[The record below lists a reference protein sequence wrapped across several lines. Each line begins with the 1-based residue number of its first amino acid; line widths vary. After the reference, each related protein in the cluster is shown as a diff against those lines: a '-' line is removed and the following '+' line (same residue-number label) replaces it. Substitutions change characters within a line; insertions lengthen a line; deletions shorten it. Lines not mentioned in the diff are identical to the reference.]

1 MNELFEFSAEDHSST
16 TSGKS
21 WKILSVEDN
30 QPYQEVLELALHG
43 VSFMGRKIELLRAS
57 SAASAATILSKR
69 QDISL
74 ILLDIVMESDDAGFY
89 LIDTIRNVI
98 GDDIVRIVILTGQPG
113 VKPHDKAIS
122 EYDIAEYW
130 NKTDLSADKL
140 KGVVISNLRTWQMSY
155 ELKVARRGLQMIVDA
170 SRALTARQ
178 DTTEFAHTVLEEI
191 ARVINVPDSGGI
203 ICVVN
208 SGTESVQLA
217 PIVAASSHFRGLIN
231 ARLESIFNT
240 YNEDKQ
246 HRLQKAVFAAWQN
259 QQHFFE
265 SDFTVLFFDTSEYD
279 GMQYLMLVDSPHH
292 LDSSHLNLLRA
303 FAENISSGF
312 IHQALMSKLSQLAY
326 IDTPTGIHNRNW
338 LARELSQQSAFHL
351 SKSSLVLF
359 RLQNYEATEMV
370 AGHDYA
376 TKMFKTFANFIK
388 QRFENHYLLAVWDRE
403 TIALAFTLDK
413 KPGLNELERVR
424 SSTMAMDDLE
434 IQLQFIVGVLN
445 FKDTQDIGLSEVLV
459 LANMALSKAHRRG
472 MPVYEFDSE
481 LIQRLSGRMRILTE
495 MKRALATG
503 EPFFLALQ
511 PKVNLLT
518 GEPVGFEAL
527 LRWRMEDNSMCPPS
541 DFIPI
546 AEASGLSLEISEMVL
561 NKTIEAIKVLSQQGY
576 HLPVSFNLANKDIVS
591 PTIMNK
597 INRCINEREIDAT
610 LLDIEVTETQA
621 TYDYEVINP
630 LLRCLIDQG
639 VGVSIDDF
647 GTGYSSLSQLAD
659 LAATTIKLDQKF
671 VNDLASDDNE
681 KALHIVQ
688 MISRLAERFQFNLI
702 AEGVETEAQRQLLIE
717 NGYKCAQGYL
727 FARPMPMDLLLNW
740 LKSKGKD

>member
-1 MNELFEFSAEDHSST
+1 MNELFEFSTEENTNT
-16 TSGKS
+16 TSGKT
-21 WKILSVEDN
+21 WKVLSVEDN
-30 QPYQEVLELALHG
+30 QPYQDVLELALHDM
-43 VSFMGRKIELLRAS
+43 SFMGRKIELLRAS
-57 SAASAATILSKR
+57 SSASAATILSKR

-74 ILLDIVMESDDAGFY
+74 ILLDIVMETDDAGFY

-98 GDDIVRIVILTGQPG
+98 DDDIVRIVILTGQPG
-113 VKPHDKAIS
+113 VKPQDKAIN

-140 KGVVISNLRTWQMSY
+140 KSVVKSNLRTWQMSY

-170 SRALTARQ
+170 SRALTVRQ
-178 DTTEFAHTVLEEI
+178 DTIEFAHTVLEEI
-191 ARVINVPDSGGI
+191 ARIINVPNSGGI
-203 ICVVN
+203 VCVVN
-208 SGTESVQLA
+208 TSTESVQLA
-217 PIVAASSHFRGLIN
+217 PIVAASNHFRGFIN
-231 ARLESIFNT
+231 ARLEAIFNT

-246 HRLQKAVFAAWQN
+246 HRLHRAVFAAWQN
-259 QQHFFE
+259 QQHFFD
-265 SDFTVLFFDTSEYD
+265 SDFTILFFDTSEYD

-292 LDSSHLNLLRA
+292 LDSSHLNLLQA

-312 IHQALMSKLSQLAY
+312 VNQALMSKLSQLAY
-326 IDTPTGIHNRNW
+326 LDSPTGIHNRNW
-338 LARELSQQSAFHL
+338 LARELSQQSAYHL

-359 RLQNYEATEMV
+359 RLRNYEATEMI

-376 TKMFKTFANFIK
+376 TKMFQSFANFIK
-388 QRFENHYLLAVWDRE
+388 QHFENHYLLAVWDSQ
-403 TIALAFTLDK
+403 TIALVFSLDK
-413 KPGLNELERVR
+413 KPGLSDLELVR

-434 IQLQFIVGVLN
+434 IQLQFTVGVLN
-445 FKDTQDIGLSEVLV
+445 FKDTQKLGLSEVLV
-459 LANMALSKAHRRG
+459 LANMALSKAQRRG
-472 MPVYEFDSE
+472 IPVYEFDSE

-503 EPFFLALQ
+503 KPFFLALQ

-518 GEPVGFEAL
+518 GDPVGFEAL

-561 NKTIEAIKVLSQQGY
+561 SKTIEAIKVLSQQGY
-576 HLPVSFNLANKDIVS
+576 HLPVSFNLANRDIAI
-591 PTIMNK
+591 PTIINH
-597 INRCINEREIDAT
+597 INRCITEREIDAT

-621 TYDYEVINP
+621 TYDYEIINP
-630 LLRCLIDQG
+630 LLRSLIDKG

-647 GTGYSSLSQLAD
+647 GTGYSSLAQLAD

-671 VNDLASDDNE
+671 VNDLTSDNNE

-688 MISRLAERFQFNLI
+688 MISRLAERFQFNLV
-702 AEGVETEAQRQLLIE
+702 AEGVETEHQRQLLIE
-717 NGYKCAQGYL
+717 NGYQCAQGYL
-727 FARPMPMDLLLNW
+727 FARPMPLDLLINW
-740 LKSKGKD
+740 LKSKGSD